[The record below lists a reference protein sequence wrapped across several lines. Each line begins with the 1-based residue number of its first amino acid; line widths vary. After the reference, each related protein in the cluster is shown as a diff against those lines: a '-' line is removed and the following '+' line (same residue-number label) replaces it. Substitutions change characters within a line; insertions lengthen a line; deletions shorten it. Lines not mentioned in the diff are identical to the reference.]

1 MPVLPPLAAPPVA
14 APALAPVAP
23 AEAEVMPAAPA
34 PLTGAPPMDS
44 PGAPAA
50 VLLPP
55 VPVLLPPVPVTLP
68 PVPVTLPP
76 PLPDALLP
84 LPAVG
89 FPGVLLG
96 AVLQAAAMKAQ
107 PALVIQIRDRFMAC
121 LDFQSSLRRWFRPRR
136 RLLGDSAPAPPLA
149 VCSDSAISCIRGTT

>member
-44 PGAPAA
+44 PGAPAE
-50 VLLPP
+50 
-55 VPVLLPPVPVTLP
+55 VLLPPVPVTLP

-76 PLPDALLP
+76 VPVTVPPP

-121 LDFQSSLRRWFRPRR
+121 LDFQSSLRRCFRPRR
-136 RLLGDSAPAPPLA
+136 RLLDDSAPAPPLA